1 MKAAVVTESG
11 LVVKDVPE
19 PKPAPNEILVRV
31 RACGMNRADV
41 MVAGGMAHG
50 RAGGPGT
57 VVGIEYVGEVVAVG
71 SEAEGLKPGDRVM
84 CTGERG
90 WAEYAVADWGR
101 AVPLPANNMTW
112 SQAATLPVALQTM
125 HNALV
130 TNGGLKSGDAV
141 LIQGASTGVGL
152 MGLQIAKAMGAK
164 FVAGSSTNDAR
175 RARLGEFGA
184 DLAIDSRDEG
194 WVQQVLDA
202 TGGRGVDMI
211 VDQIS
216 GYVANQN
223 MAATAIEGR
232 IVNVGRLGG
241 FSGEFNFDL
250 HALRRIRY
258 IGVTFRTR
266 TIGEVRDVVT
276 AMKADLWGAV
286 EEGKLSL
293 PIDGEYALE
302 DAAEAVAHM
311 RANRHFGKVVL
322 TVGD

>member
-1 MKAAVVTESG
+1 MKAAVVTENG

-19 PKPAPNEILVRV
+19 PKPAPNEVLIRV

-50 RAGGPGT
+50 RVGGPGT

-71 SEAEGLKPGDRVM
+71 AETEGLKPGDRVM
-84 CTGERG
+84 CSGEKG

-101 AVPLPANNMTW
+101 AVPIPANNMTW

-130 TNGGLKSGDAV
+130 TNGGLEAGHTV
-141 LIQGASTGVGL
+141 LIQGASSGVGL

-164 FVAGSSTNDAR
+164 FVAGSSTNDGR
-175 RARLGEFGA
+175 RARLAEFGA

-194 WVQQVLDA
+194 WVQQILDA
-202 TGGRGVDMI
+202 TGGRGVDLI
-211 VDQIS
+211 VDQLS

-223 MAATAIEGR
+223 LAATAIEGR

-241 FSGEFNFDL
+241 MTSEFNFDL
-250 HALRRIRY
+250 HALRRIKY
-258 IGVTFRTR
+258 IGVSFRTR
-266 TIGEVRDVVT
+266 TIQEVRDVVN
-276 AMKADLWGAV
+276 AMKTDLWKTV
-286 EEGKLSL
+286 EDGKLAL
-293 PIDGEYALE
+293 PIDSEYTLA
-302 DAAEAVAHM
+302 DAPEAVAHM

-322 TVGD
+322 TVA

>member
-1 MKAAVVTESG
+1 MKAAVVTENG

-19 PKPAPNEILVRV
+19 PEPAPNEVLIRV
-31 RACGMNRADV
+31 RACGMNRADA
-41 MVAGGMAHG
+41 MVAIGMAHG

-57 VVGIEYVGEVVAVG
+57 IVGIEYVGEVVAVG
-71 SEAEGLKPGDRVM
+71 AETQGLKPGDRVM
-84 CTGERG
+84 CTGEKG

-130 TNGGLKSGDAV
+130 TNGGLKAGDSV

-152 MGLQIAKAMGAK
+152 MGMQIAKAMGAT
-164 FVAGSSTNDAR
+164 FVAGSSTNDGR
-175 RARLGEFGA
+175 RARLTEFGA

-194 WVQQVLDA
+194 WVQQILDA
-202 TGGRGVDMI
+202 TGGRGVDLI
-211 VDQIS
+211 VDQLS

-223 MAATAIEGR
+223 LAATAIEGR

-241 FSGEFNFDL
+241 NTGEFNFDL
-250 HALRRIRY
+250 HALRRIKY

-266 TIGEVRDVVT
+266 TVQEVRDVVN
-276 AMKADLWGAV
+276 AMKKDLWKAV
-286 EEGKLSL
+286 EDGKLTL
-293 PIDGEYALE
+293 PIDSEYALA
-302 DAAEAVAHM
+302 DAPEAVAHM
-311 RANRHFGKVVL
+311 RANKHFGKVVL
-322 TVGD
+322 TVA

>member
-1 MKAAVVTESG
+1 MKAAVVTENG
-11 LVVKDVPE
+11 LVVKDVPD
-19 PKPAPNEILVRV
+19 PKPAPNEVLIRV

-50 RAGGPGT
+50 RSGGPGT
-57 VVGIEYVGEVVAVG
+57 IVGIEYVGEVVEVG
-71 SEAEGLKPGDRVM
+71 AETEGLKPGDRVM
-84 CTGERG
+84 CSGEKG

-152 MGLQIAKAMGAK
+152 MGMQIAKAMGAS
-164 FVAGSSTNDAR
+164 FVAGSSTNDGR
-175 RARLGEFGA
+175 RARLTEFGA

-194 WVQQVLDA
+194 WVQQILDA
-202 TGGRGVDMI
+202 TGGRGVDLI
-211 VDQIS
+211 VDQLS

-223 MAATAIEGR
+223 LAATAIEGR

-241 FSGEFNFDL
+241 MTAEFNFDL
-250 HALRRIRY
+250 HALRRIKY
-258 IGVTFRTR
+258 IGVSFRTR
-266 TIGEVRDVVT
+266 TIQEVRDVVD
-276 AMKADLWGAV
+276 AMKKDLWKAV
-286 EEGKLSL
+286 EDGKLTL
-293 PIDGEYALE
+293 PIDSEYALA
-302 DAAEAVAHM
+302 DAPEAVAHM
-311 RANRHFGKVVL
+311 RANQHFGKVVL
-322 TVGD
+322 TVA